1 MADEFI
7 QRDIPPGKD
16 CEKKAGSWG
25 RAMTDLEYIW
35 FGNKDEKTYPEDAC
49 QPFQHHNAQIDDFT
63 INNHL
68 TGKTASFSGTV
79 TASSVLCG
87 GAKCFNIPHPT
98 KNNKRLVHAC
108 IEGPEA
114 AVYIRGRLTDNNVIE
129 LPDYWKGLVDPET
142 ISVHLTQI
150 GSSQD
155 LMVDKIVWGRTI
167 YIKSGTA
174 SMIDCY
180 YTVSAARID
189 IPALEIE
196 QDA

>member
-1 MADEFI
+1 MLVHKTTFNCLGLTDRIVQTLKKQQYAFPTPI
-7 QRDIPPGKD
+7 QEKAIPLLI
-16 CEKKAGSWG
+16 E
-25 RAMTDLEYIW
+25 RNDLLGI
-35 FGNKDEKTYPEDAC
+35 
-49 QPFQHHNAQIDDFT
+49 AQT
-63 INNHL
+63 G
-68 TGKTASFSGTV
+68 TGKTAAFSGTV
-79 TASSVLCG
+79 TASSVTCG
-87 GAKCFNIPHPT
+87 GVKCFNIPHPT

-180 YTVSAARID
+180 YTVSAVRID